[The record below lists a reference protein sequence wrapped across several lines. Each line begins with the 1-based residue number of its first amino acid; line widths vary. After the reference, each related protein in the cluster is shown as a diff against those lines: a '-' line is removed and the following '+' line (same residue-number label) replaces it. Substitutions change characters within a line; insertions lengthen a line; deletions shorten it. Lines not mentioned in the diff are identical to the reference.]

1 MVTTESENI
10 NYDAPQMRRAIRKL
24 RYTSASFDVV
34 CERVR
39 AEADEIRRRDA
50 TPVPMLW
57 PMLWPWDE
65 TAQSTETEQERTGR

>member
-39 AEADEIRRRDA
+39 AEADEIRRRDV
-50 TPVPMLW
+50 TPV